1 MRIIAIDPGTTH
13 SGYVVFNT
21 SDMSF
26 TEHGKIKNE
35 DLAERMAIL
44 LQTRKQYE
52 QPIER
57 VIIENI
63 TPQGVFGKTTIETCK
78 WLGRFDLIA
87 SLFLR
92 RGAHSY
98 VYINR
103 STVKKHLLGKVNGM
117 RDTHVRKAV
126 IQRIHPNF
134 SRKNPGPLAGV
145 TKDTWSALA
154 LALVYTD
161 QLREAEKEL
170 TA

>member
-21 SDMSF
+21 GDLTF

-35 DLAERMAIL
+35 DLAERMAVL
-44 LQTRKQYE
+44 LQARMTYG
-52 QPIER
+52 QPIEK
-57 VIIENI
+57 VVIENI

-78 WLGRFDLIA
+78 WLGRFDFIA

-92 RGAHSY
+92 RGDKSY

-126 IQRIHPNF
+126 IDRIHPNF
-134 SRKNPGPLAGV
+134 TRKNPGPLAGV

-154 LALVYTD
+154 LALVYSD
-161 QLREAEKEL
+161 QLAEQQKVL
-170 TA
+170 I